1 MDQVTFLLYILSQ
14 SISSVRPEMV
24 IRLREWYEQF
34 SCEQSGQF
42 STAIFCQELE
52 LSKEQAAKFT
62 TLFYNTDPARFTD
75 TLASYKINAVNLF
88 QPSFPSLLLNIP
100 DPPLVLY
107 YRGNISVLENI
118 AAVAIVG
125 SRRATKYGELV
136 VQKIIAG
143 LAQAPVAIVSGLA
156 FGIDAASHKAA
167 LEHNLPTIAVLGS
180 SIDNDNVYP
189 RDNFHLAQEIL
200 ENNGALI
207 SEYPP
212 PTEARKYQF
221 VARNRIIAGLAHAS
235 IIAEAAKKSGALI
248 TADFAMEYNRSV
260 FAIPG
265 SILSP
270 TSYGPHHLISQGAAL
285 LQSSAELLTELGLAE
300 PEAAP
305 SHRHTTTTLTP
316 TETRVLEYMQHEPI
330 ELEELIALTNLP
342 ISELQATLTAL
353 ELKRLVKQTSPQ
365 IFQKL

>member
-1 MDQVTFLLYILSQ
+1 
-14 SISSVRPEMV
+14 MV
-24 IRLREWYEQF
+24 VRLREWHEQF
-34 SCEQSGQF
+34 SCDQSGQF
-42 STAIFCQELE
+42 STTIFCRELD
-52 LSKEQAAKFT
+52 LSKEQATKFT
-62 TLFYNTDPARFTD
+62 TLFYNTDPAKLAD
-75 TLASYKINAVNLF
+75 TLASYQINAVNLF
-88 QPSFPSLLLNIP
+88 HPDFPTLLRNIP

-107 YRGNISVLENI
+107 YRGNISALENLTT
-118 AAVAIVG
+118 VAIVG
-125 SRRATKYGELV
+125 SRRATKYGELI

-143 LAQAPVAIVSGLA
+143 LAQRPIVIVSGLA
-156 FGIDAASHKAA
+156 FGIDAASHKGA
-167 LEHNLPTIAVLGS
+167 LQHNLPTIAVLGS
-180 SIDNDNVYP
+180 SIDNDNIYP
-189 RDNFHLAQEIL
+189 RDNFNLAQEIL

-285 LQSSAELLTELGLAE
+285 LQNSAELLEELGLAT
-300 PEAAP
+300 PDAQSTSNQPLTNLTSTEA
-305 SHRHTTTTLTP
+305 
-316 TETRVLEYMQHEPI
+316 RVLEYMQHEPI
-330 ELEELIALTNLP
+330 ELEALIALTNLP
-342 ISELQATLTAL
+342 ITELQATLTAL
-353 ELKRLVKQTSPQ
+353 ELKQLVKQTSPQ